1 MFCPIA
7 LSIFSTRASSA
18 TIEKKSSED
27 VNDEKD
33 VNNVNNVNN
42 ANNANDANDANN
54 ANNANDAKDA
64 KDIKDIK
71 PNAEYEITI
80 THSHAFKFLGYRFV
94 LRCSWCSP
102 GAALPY
108 GRAANSIIML
118 PGSIPKTPSM

>member
-7 LSIFSTRASSA
+7 LSIFSTKASSA

-27 VNDEKD
+27 VNDERD
-33 VNNVNNVNN
+33 VNYV
-42 ANNANDANDANN
+42 NNANDANDAN
-54 ANNANDAKDA
+54 DA